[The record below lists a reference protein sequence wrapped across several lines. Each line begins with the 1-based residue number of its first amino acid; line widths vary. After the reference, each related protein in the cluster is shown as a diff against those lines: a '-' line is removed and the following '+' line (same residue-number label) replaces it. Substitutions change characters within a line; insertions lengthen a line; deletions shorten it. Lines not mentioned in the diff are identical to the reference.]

1 MTDSTDN
8 RYLRGC
14 HSTYCDLLVECPQI
28 LHRTAAAAH
37 NKYVGQLMLVEELDG
52 LRHLLR
58 RALAL
63 HLHGIKQKLNSV
75 IASARHCN
83 DVTHSRP
90 RRRSHN
96 TDSARI
102 HRQRLLTLRSKKT
115 GLLQLTLKLL
125 IGLHQIALALLQQHI
140 RIKLVHAVTLIHSN
154 AAYSD
159 DRLAILRLK
168 AQTKSTALEHHALHS
183 AACILERKIAM
194 T

>member
-1 MTDSTDN
+1 
-8 RYLRGC
+8 
-14 HSTYCDLLVECPQI
+14 
-28 LHRTAAAAH
+28 
-37 NKYVGQLMLVEELDG
+37 MLVEELDG

-58 RALAL
+58 RAFAL

-83 DVTHSRP
+83 DVTHSGS

-102 HRQRLLTLRSKKT
+102 HRQRLLTLHSKKT

-125 IGLHQIALALLQQHI
+125 VGLHQIALALLQQHI

-168 AQTKSTALEHHALHS
+168 AQTKSTALEHHAFYS
-183 AACILERKIAM
+183 AACILKRKITM